1 MKNLLDKIFNRKEPA
16 QNSKENLA
24 TTAPLKTPARSAM
37 EAETAPL
44 SEAQINQIAIGEKR
58 VYPVQLV
65 VGAAR
70 DVGKTRDK
78 NEDSLFTF
86 NALIGATTSSLPLG
100 IFIVADG
107 MGGHSYGEMASETA
121 VRTMSTYLMDKL
133 FPSLY
138 GNNPSPPEESLQEI
152 MRTGVQEAH
161 RKIEKNAPGGGTT
174 LTAIITLGSQ
184 MTIAHV
190 GDSRAYNV
198 FLDGRMQLLTRD
210 HSLVK
215 RLEELGQITA
225 EEAETHPQKSMLYR
239 ALGQGDM
246 PEPDIFTST
255 MPQPGYIMICSDGLW
270 GVLTEDQI
278 FQLISESPNPQ
289 RACQN
294 LVDAANSF
302 GGPDNITVV
311 LARLSG

>member
-1 MKNLLDKIFNRKEPA
+1 VKKLFDRLFNRNEPPETPELSQA
-16 QNSKENLA
+16 V
-24 TTAPLKTPARSAM
+24 TAELKSASLSSD
-37 EAETAPL
+37 AETAPL
-44 SEAQINQIAIGEKR
+44 SEEQLNQIAIGEKR
-58 VYPVQLV
+58 VSPTQLV

-70 DVGKTRDK
+70 DVGKTRNK

-86 NALIGATTSSLPLG
+86 NSLIGASTSSLPLG

-107 MGGHSYGEMASETA
+107 MGGHSHGEMASETA
-121 VRTMSTYLMDKL
+121 VRTMSSYLVDRL
-133 FPSLY
+133 FNPLY

-152 MRTGVQEAH
+152 MRRGVLESH

-174 LTAIITLGSQ
+174 LTAIITIGTQ

-225 EEAETHPQKSMLYR
+225 EEAENHPQKSMLYR
-239 ALGQGDM
+239 ALGQGDA
-246 PEPDIFTST
+246 PEPDIFTSS
-255 MPQPGYIMICSDGLW
+255 MPQPGYILICSDGLW

-278 FQLISESPNPQ
+278 FQLIIESPTPQ

-294 LVDAANSF
+294 MVDAANSF
-302 GGPDNITVV
+302 GGPDNITVI
-311 LARLSG
+311 LAKLSG

>member
-1 MKNLLDKIFNRKEPA
+1 MKKLFDKIFDRKEPDPVVK
-16 QNSKENLA
+16 QSLA
-24 TTAPLKTPARSAM
+24 ATAPLKSPTRTSDAK
-37 EAETAPL
+37 TAPL
-44 SEAQINQIAIGEKR
+44 SEEQLNQIAVSENR
-58 VYPVQLV
+58 VNPVQLV
-65 VGAAR
+65 VGASR
-70 DVGKTRDK
+70 DVGKTRNK
-78 NEDSLFTF
+78 NEDSFFTF
-86 NALIGATTSSLPLG
+86 SALIGAATSSLPLG

-107 MGGHSYGEMASETA
+107 MGGHSHGEMASETA
-121 VRTMSTYLMDKL
+121 VRTMSSFLMEKL
-133 FPSLY
+133 FTSLY

-152 MRTGVQEAH
+152 MRNGIQEAH
-161 RKIEKNAPGGGTT
+161 SRIEKAAPGGGTT
-174 LTAIITLGSQ
+174 MTAIITLGTQ

-225 EEAETHPQKSMLYR
+225 EEAENHPQKSMLYR
-239 ALGQGDM
+239 ALGQGDA
-246 PEPDIFTST
+246 PEPDVFTAT
-255 MPQPGYIMICSDGLW
+255 MPQPGYIMLCSDGLW

-278 FQLISESPNPQ
+278 FQLISESANPQ

-294 LVDAANSF
+294 LVDAANTF